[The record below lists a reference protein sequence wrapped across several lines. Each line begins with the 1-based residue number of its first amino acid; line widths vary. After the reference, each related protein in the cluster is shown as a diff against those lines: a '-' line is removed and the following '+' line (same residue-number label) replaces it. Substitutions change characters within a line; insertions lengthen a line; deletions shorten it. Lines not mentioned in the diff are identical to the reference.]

1 MKKQEKTENNWD
13 PIVLK
18 LLEKREKQELLD
30 LVTIIDEPIISSK
43 VVERRKE
50 VIVLPVKR
58 SEEEFKLYLRS
69 LFANDPLKVK
79 YQNPD
84 LWLPRKKKKFDL
96 P

>member
-1 MKKQEKTENNWD
+1 MKKQEENENNWD

-18 LLEKREKQELLD
+18 LLEKRETQELLD
-30 LVTIIDEPIISSK
+30 FGSIIDESTISSK
-43 VVERRKE
+43 LIEKRTE
-50 VIVLPVKR
+50 VTILPIKR

-84 LWLPRKKKKFDL
+84 LWLPRKKKKLDSS
-96 P
+96 